1 MKVHINRGCLIL
13 IALFLSAIYTP
24 AICQE
29 TVEARFDRLEAKL
42 DSLLALL
49 RTRVERVPAYE
60 TISDTLNLVYG
71 IVSAHGTIL
80 NKKYFVINHNDDWK
94 IPYWV
99 AYYLSLSNLQGDAT
113 RMDNFRPDRELSIGS
128 RAELEDYRNSGYD
141 RGHNAPAAAFKR
153 SREAMSTTFLL
164 SNMSPQTFRLNR
176 YIWKEL
182 EDDVRELVRAKGE
195 AWVVTGNLSLSADSQ
210 CICPRDFI
218 GPGEEKNVVVPT
230 HCYKVILAR
239 EENETFS
246 AYAFLMPNQLQQIPS
261 GPEDYMITIDRLE
274 EITGYDFFPL
284 LPDSTENDIE
294 DEVLSWSW

>member
-29 TVEARFDRLEAKL
+29 TVEARLDRLEAKL

-113 RMDNFRPDRELSIGS
+113 RMD
-128 RAELEDYRNSGYD
+128 
-141 RGHNAPAAAFKR
+141 
-153 SREAMSTTFLL
+153 
-164 SNMSPQTFRLNR
+164 
-176 YIWKEL
+176 
-182 EDDVRELVRAKGE
+182 
-195 AWVVTGNLSLSADSQ
+195 
-210 CICPRDFI
+210 DF
-218 GPGEEKNVVVPT
+218 
-230 HCYKVILAR
+230 
-239 EENETFS
+239 
-246 AYAFLMPNQLQQIPS
+246 
-261 GPEDYMITIDRLE
+261 
-274 EITGYDFFPL
+274 
-284 LPDSTENDIE
+284 
-294 DEVLSWSW
+294 